1 MQPSL
6 MERVALCWWEK
17 GMEGDGAAPH
27 QRGSTAPTAT
37 QPCVGMVPH
46 PSTAPPQPG
55 GQHSSRKGRST
66 AGTTRGPVCS
76 PGPAEGCPARCAAR
90 HCVDGDGTELS
101 APAPNVVR
109 QQRKA
114 LGP

>member
-55 GQHSSRKGRST
+55 GQHSFQNLPVTDSLSIDCEDN
-66 AGTTRGPVCS
+66 GPFY
-76 PGPAEGCPARCAAR
+76 AR
-90 HCVDGDGTELS
+90 
-101 APAPNVVR
+101 
-109 QQRKA
+109 Q
-114 LGP
+114 